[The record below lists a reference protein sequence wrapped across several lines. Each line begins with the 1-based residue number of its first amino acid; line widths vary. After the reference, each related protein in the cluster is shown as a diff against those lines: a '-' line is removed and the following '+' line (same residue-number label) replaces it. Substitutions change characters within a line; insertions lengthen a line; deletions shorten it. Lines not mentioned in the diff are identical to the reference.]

1 MRGFHRC
8 VSLRHGDQ
16 RPCGVNVD
24 LARGFSLDVALHFG
38 DEPVPDAVVPE
49 FRAVLVTAIVDMRV
63 LRRVGHGGRIDGPEH
78 DPGFEALTGK
88 QDGHGLSLIG
98 HGDILIPEHPA
109 MKRGQRHADHAVP
122 VRELDPGVAPFDA
135 GDLAEAQGCAAVRFK
150 GGYPAFK
157 MCDVESG
164 HMSLLV

>member
-1 MRGFHRC
+1 
-8 VSLRHGDQ
+8 
-16 RPCGVNVD
+16 
-24 LARGFSLDVALHFG
+24 
-38 DEPVPDAVVPE
+38 
-49 FRAVLVTAIVDMRV
+49 
-63 LRRVGHGGRIDGPEH
+63 
-78 DPGFEALTGK
+78 
-88 QDGHGLSLIG
+88 
-98 HGDILIPEHPA
+98 

-157 MCDVESG
+157 MCDVKSG